1 MALIASGRERPF
13 TAEEILVSGTDRDE
27 RIRLANAAFVRVSGY
42 AAEELAGASLR
53 HPGMP
58 RAVARVVAAADRPVA
73 AYVRRL
79 AQDGAQY
86 WAMALSVPLAG
97 GRLWLAVKPTAP
109 TFATA
114 RDTYADVRDVEVS
127 VEDRDPRRRELGI
140 EAGVA
145 RLRERFGDFEAWM
158 RAAFVAEAGGR
169 EPARAGAGA
178 RAEAALALLA
188 GLDGL

>member
-42 AAEELAGASLR
+42 AAEELPGASLR

-58 RAVARVVAAADRPVA
+58 RAVVRVVAGADRPVP
-73 AYVRRL
+73 AYVRQL

-86 WAMALSVPLAG
+86 WAMALSVPVAE
-97 GRLWLAVKPTAP
+97 GRLWLAVRPNAP
-109 TFATA
+109 MFASA
-114 RDTYADVRDVEVS
+114 RDAYADVRDAEVV

-140 EAGVA
+140 EAGVE
-145 RLRERFGDFEAWM
+145 RVSERFGDFEAWM
-158 RAAFVAEAGGR
+158 RDAFVAEVEAR
-169 EPARAGAGA
+169 ELDLRGSGAV
-178 RAEAALALLA
+178 AEAALAVL
-188 GLDGL
+188 